1 MKKICFVIALLFS
14 FCKIFAQ
21 DSGPVSFYTD
31 DYYLGK
37 YTIESNKIIFTNED
51 ASEGEREKTYPRSS
65 LKLNNNGYY
74 YFEFSKNDKQLL
86 IFGNDF
92 FGYFFDPGKISKN
105 LVDEYVGYCEAN
117 DYYYRIKRR
126 DYPITTFKASSE
138 LKEEKNVYSV
148 DNLKKFFLGLDCVDS
163 AMPFF
168 NPKHKPWVE
177 GVSGNGIGEYIEISA
192 DKEFN
197 NLQILNGY
205 VDVSRLD
212 LYKKNSRVKS
222 FVVED
227 FDNKTKFEIELKDE
241 VVFQYFNLEKP
252 TTHIRLTI
260 KEVYK
265 GSKWEDTCVSSII
278 PY

>member
-1 MKKICFVIALLFS
+1 MKKICFIIALLLS
-14 FCKIFAQ
+14 FCKIVAQ
-21 DSGPVSFYTD
+21 ENAPVFFYTD

-65 LKLNNNGYY
+65 LKLNGNGYY

-86 IFGNDF
+86 IFGNGF
-92 FGYFFDPGKISKN
+92 FGYFFEPGKTSKN
-105 LVDEYVGYCEAN
+105 LVDEYAGYCEAN

-138 LKEEKNVYSV
+138 LKEGKNVYSA

-222 FVVED
+222 FTVED
-227 FDNKTKFEIELKDE
+227 FDNKIKYELELKDE

-252 TTHIRLTI
+252 TAHIRLTI

-265 GSKWEDTCVSSII
+265 GNKWEDTCISSII